1 MIASDFGP
9 YQLDLVSIFEKGGKI
24 NPNGNAI
31 LIDENKNHKD
41 WAKAIKKLVE
51 NPELITMLQDNINK
65 TLKDKF
71 DLRKVTEQRAEFY
84 RNAVNEKKK
93 VQQ

>member
-1 MIASDFGP
+1 
-9 YQLDLVSIFEKGGKI
+9 
-24 NPNGNAI
+24 
-31 LIDENKNHKD
+31 
-41 WAKAIKKLVE
+41 
-51 NPELITMLQDNINK
+51 MLQNNINK